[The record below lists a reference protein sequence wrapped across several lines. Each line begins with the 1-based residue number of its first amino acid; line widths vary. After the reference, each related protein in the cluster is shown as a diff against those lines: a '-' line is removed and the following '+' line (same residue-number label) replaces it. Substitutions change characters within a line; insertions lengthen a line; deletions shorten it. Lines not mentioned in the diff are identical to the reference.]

1 MSIDFLL
8 LEKILKE
15 NNSFLIT
22 THVNPD
28 ADAISSEIALYEILN
43 QLGKKIRIVNYSST
57 PYYLKFL
64 DTENLI
70 EKFEDSKHSAVL
82 KESDVLIVVDLNN
95 PKRLV
100 KMEKHL
106 LESKGLK
113 ICLDHHQNAEDFV
126 DYMFGDVSYAA
137 TCHVI
142 ADFIEKTGIAEIT
155 YKIAVP
161 IYAGIMT
168 DLGSFRFEKTTAEV
182 HRLVAKLIDA
192 GANPVEIYNEIYDQ
206 NNYSKLKLLG
216 ECLASI
222 QFNRNYEIA
231 FMVIRREEIQRFGA
245 DESEVDGFVNYCLS
259 IKGVKIGLLFFEL
272 HDGVKI
278 SFRSK
283 NNIKVNLLAEEFGG
297 GGHQSAAG
305 TRLFNTKL
313 DDIILKVITAAE
325 VYINNSV

>member
-1 MSIDFLL
+1 MTIDFSL

-28 ADAISSEIALYEILN
+28 ADAIGSEIAMYEILKT
-43 QLGKKIRIVNYSST
+43 LGKKVRIVNYSAT
-57 PYYLKFL
+57 PYYLMFL
-64 DTENLI
+64 DPEMLI
-70 EKFEDSKHSAVL
+70 EKFEESKHSEAL
-82 KESDVLIVVDLNN
+82 NESDVIIVVDLNN

-100 KMEKHL
+100 KMEKNL
-106 LESKGLK
+106 LASKSIK

-126 DYMFGDVSYAA
+126 DYMFSDVSYSA

-142 ADFIEKTGIAEIT
+142 ADFIEKTRITEIT
-155 YKIAVP
+155 HEIAVP
-161 IYAGIMT
+161 VYAGIMT

-182 HRLVAKLIDA
+182 HRLIAKLLDA

-216 ECLASI
+216 ESLSNI
-222 QFNRNYEIA
+222 QFNKNYEIA
-231 FMVIRREEIQRFGA
+231 FMVIHRDTIQRFGA

-313 DDIILKVITAAE
+313 DDIINKVISAAE
-325 VYINNSV
+325 EYLTTSN